1 MAKRVHRC
9 DVPGCGTERTRWQ
22 RLCTRCFTRLPGE
35 MRTGIIDAH
44 HQHRDADWRR
54 LRKAAA
60 VYLGFANL
68 TSKIPPTQQHRV
80 PLARVIELQQRLLG
94 ERTDA

>member
-1 MAKRVHRC
+1 
-9 DVPGCGTERTRWQ
+9 
-22 RLCTRCFTRLPGE
+22 
-35 MRTGIIDAH
+35 MRTFSRYALRRFGQFVLVVFVGINLAFFITQGPD
-44 HQHRDADWRR
+44 
-54 LRKAAA
+54 
-60 VYLGFANL
+60 LGFASP